1 MKRLRPF
8 IRQSTMGVV
17 LRRCY
22 AIAVGLIA
30 LSHAA
35 CSNEIDRRDE
45 LGIDREG
52 RSELVP
58 LKSDLE
64 SEQESDATAAV
75 EADNRT
81 ILVREE
87 AQSSEEMPAESAQRT
102 TVKQKEDLEDAQLIH
117 YDPQGGFTVQVAGY
131 LDKKKA
137 QALVQELSQS
147 GYPAYE
153 VARSDGGEMRVR
165 IGYFKTGEEAEAF
178 GRRFQADQKMEYW
191 VDKRENE

>member
-1 MKRLRPF
+1 
-8 IRQSTMGVV
+8 MGVV

-81 ILVREE
+81 ILVR
-87 AQSSEEMPAESAQRT
+87 
-102 TVKQKEDLEDAQLIH
+102 
-117 YDPQGGFTVQVAGY
+117 
-131 LDKKKA
+131 
-137 QALVQELSQS
+137 
-147 GYPAYE
+147 
-153 VARSDGGEMRVR
+153 
-165 IGYFKTGEEAEAF
+165 
-178 GRRFQADQKMEYW
+178 
-191 VDKRENE
+191 

>member
-1 MKRLRPF
+1 M
-8 IRQSTMGVV
+8 MGVG

-22 AIAVGLIA
+22 VIAVGLIA
-30 LSHAA
+30 LSCAA

-58 LKSDLE
+58 LKSELE
-64 SEQESDATAAV
+64 SEQESEATAAV
-75 EADNRT
+75 EAENRT

-87 AQSSEEMPAESAQRT
+87 ARPSEEMPAESAQGT
-102 TVKQKEDLEDAQLIH
+102 AVKQKEQLEDAQLIH
-117 YDPQGGFTVQVAGY
+117 YDPQGSFTVQVAGY
-131 LDKKKA
+131 REKKKA
-137 QALVQELSQS
+137 QALVQELSES

-153 VARSDGGEMRVR
+153 IARSDGGETRVR
-165 IGYFKTGEEAEAF
+165 IGYFKTGKEAEAF
-178 GRRFQADQKMEYW
+178 GRRFQADRKMEYW